1 MQDEHGPLVRLG
13 LLILDNIQY
22 VGLMFIAM
30 WGGTATYL
38 KLIRKKEQEF
48 SVRAWIGECSISGFA
63 GLMAMYYCQY
73 AEHSF
78 PITAIVTGIS
88 GMMST
93 KLLMLMEDVG
103 TDLINRYFPNKAPN
117 RPENDS

>member
-1 MQDEHGPLVRLG
+1 MQDEHGPLFRLG
-13 LLILDNIQY
+13 LLIVNNIQY
-22 VGLMFIAM
+22 FGLMVIAM

-38 KLIRKKEQEF
+38 KVIRKKEQEF

-88 GMMST
+88 GMMSG
-93 KLLMLMEDVG
+93 KLLLLIEDVG
-103 TDLINRYFPNKAPN
+103 TDLFNRYFPRKDKEQP
-117 RPENDS
+117 